1 MAFDEL
7 STRLWRE
14 RCVLELLRFKLAEE
28 HLILSSGQHGWLDR
42 ATAEVEQVVEMLE
55 LADAEREEAVRA
67 VAAELGLAATPASM
81 PTLADLA
88 AAAPEPWGD
97 ILTGHRTAMLEH
109 FEQIEKVSAAN
120 REILARR
127 MAATA
132 DALAYLGAQPSV
144 AYGASGA
151 PSRARRDARLLNA
164 TA

>member
-1 MAFDEL
+1 MGFDEL

-28 HLILSSGQHGWLDR
+28 HLILASGQHGWLDR
-42 ATAEVEQVVEMLE
+42 ATAEVEQVVAMLE
-55 LADAEREEAVRA
+55 LADAEREEAVAA
-67 VAAELGLAATPASM
+67 VAAELGLAATP
-81 PTLADLA
+81 TLAELA
-88 AAAPEPWGD
+88 AAAPEPWGE
-97 ILTGHRTAMLEH
+97 ILAGHRRAMREH
-109 FEQIEKVSAAN
+109 FDQIEKVSAAN
-120 REILARR
+120 REILARK

-151 PSRARRDARLLNA
+151 PARSRSDVRLLNA